1 MNDRGQRD
9 GQGRLEYI
17 NYDISYKEGIWKNDQ
32 LNGEGK
38 TVSTNGQEYEGVYEN
53 GQLIKG
59 AFSSNINGDL
69 WTYNG
74 EFNGNYFQ
82 GVGIER
88 REVDNQIIIK
98 EGDFFSD
105 KLYQGTETVLFTNSG
120 IKIISEYVN
129 TPLCWGIHTSVNNP
143 ISEYSQIYAKQY
155 AISRNGS
162 GSHLMAQIDANG
174 QGLALKE
181 NQFEIIKNLDGALSS
196 LEKLETDVFYWEK
209 FTTKPYVD
217 AGLLKRIG
225 EFPTPWPSFMIA
237 ASDSIL
243 EKHPDKIITLLDIIH
258 KSCENFMKDSKDVI
272 PQVAERYQLKVK
284 DAENWFH
291 RTEWATDGWVSD
303 KMLQSVIYN
312 LKLASILTQEKPIPE
327 LIWKR

>member
-1 MNDRGQRD
+1 MMTKIRIGGVPEHFNLPIHLANENGDFKQAGIEIEWTNFGGGTGEMTKALRD
-9 GQGRLEYI
+9 KEVDVCILLT
-17 NYDISYKEGIWKNDQ
+17 EGIILD
-32 LNGEGK
+32 
-38 TVSTNGQEYEGVYEN
+38 
-53 GQLIKG
+53 I
-59 AFSSNINGDL
+59 ING
-69 WTYNG
+69 NP
-74 EFNGNYFQ
+74 
-82 GVGIER
+82 
-88 REVDNQIIIK
+88 
-98 EGDFFSD
+98 S
-105 KLYQGTETVLFTNSG
+105 
-120 IKIISEYVN
+120 KIISEYVN

-174 QGLALKE
+174 QGIALQE
-181 NQFEIIKNLDGALSS
+181 SQFDIIKNLDGALSS
-196 LEKLETDVFYWEK
+196 LEKLDTDVFYWEK

-225 EFPTPWPSFMIA
+225 EFPTPWPSFMVA
-237 ASDSIL
+237 ASDAIL
-243 EKHPDKIITLLDIIH
+243 EKQPNEIVKLLDIIH
-258 KSCENFMKDSKDVI
+258 TNCGNFMKNSEIVV
-272 PQVAERYQLKVK
+272 PQVAERYQLKVQ

-312 LKLASILTQEKPIPE
+312 LKLANILSPEKAIPE